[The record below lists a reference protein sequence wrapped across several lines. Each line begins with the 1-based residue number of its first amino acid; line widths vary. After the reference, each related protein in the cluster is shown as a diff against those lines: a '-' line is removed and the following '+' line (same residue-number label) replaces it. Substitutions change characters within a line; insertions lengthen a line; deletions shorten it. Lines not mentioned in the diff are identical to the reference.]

1 MKKSTKFL
9 ATLMAT
15 ASLLTAF
22 GATGCGKQLGD
33 LAYDFSETEE
43 KISYTFFSTNWQDF
57 EGKEKDRVLK
67 HLEDKF
73 NVSIKIT
80 GAGGDKWQDRLST
93 KIADNETPDL
103 FFALPDTSTITDYI
117 KKQVITDINPYIEK
131 ANAKNLE
138 QILGTEQYKKS
149 TLIDGKNYFVPQS
162 VGYTTRIILV
172 RKDWM
177 KQWNED
183 TIENGGRALTGDAV
197 YSEPTTL
204 SDFTSMLTYFRNGD
218 PDGNGKKDT
227 YGLSLSKNFDY
238 VQDFF
243 ATFGLKP
250 EYCLDDKGNYQLS
263 AMTEEYKDMLDW
275 FKAGNTSGYIRPE
288 FFTYSETEALQS
300 FYQGQC
306 GAVVSSGDLLLDGII
321 NEVINASGNK
331 SSNLY
336 GKTYQ
341 ELLTLVSPPDSDD
354 GKNKGAFRG
363 WNFYWGGWCVS
374 ATAKEPMRLIKI
386 LDYLFS
392 PEGQKMMVYG
402 LEGTHY
408 TEENGVII
416 PNNAERLSEGA
427 NVFSRP
433 DANKVNEP
441 AGRYMIGYQLTP
453 CPYLIEDNKLVINYP
468 YDTAF
473 DPVMMKE
480 AYDLTVKNTPNI
492 TALASIIADPDMN
505 DYNSIIHDAIKTYT
519 LNVISGNDTQADAYE
534 SLMGRLNSA
543 KYKEV
548 LKYINKNNK

>member
-1 MKKSTKFL
+1 MKKTTKFL
-9 ATLMAT
+9 ATAMAT
-15 ASLLTAF
+15 LSLCAVF
-22 GATGCGKQLGD
+22 SATGCGKQLGD
-33 LAYDFSETEE
+33 MAYDFSETEE
-43 KISYTFFSTNWQDF
+43 KISYTFFSTNWQNF
-57 EGKEKDRVLK
+57 EGKEKDRILK

-131 ANAKNLE
+131 ANAENLE

-177 KQWNED
+177 KKWNED
-183 TIENGGRALTGDAV
+183 TVANGGRALTGDDV

-218 PDGNGKKDT
+218 PDGDGKKNT
-227 YGLSLSKNFDY
+227 YGLALSKNFDY

-243 ATFGLKP
+243 ATFGVKP
-250 EYCLDDKGNYQLS
+250 EYCLDEKGDYQLS
-263 AMTEEYKDMLDW
+263 AMTEEYKDMLAW
-275 FKAGNTSGYIRPE
+275 FKTGNSSGYILPD
-288 FFTYSETEALQS
+288 FFTYGETEALQS
-300 FYQGQC
+300 FYQGES
-306 GAVVSSGDLLLDGII
+306 GAVVSSGDILLDGII
-321 NEVINASGNK
+321 NEVINANPGQDYND
-331 SSNLY
+331 
-336 GKTYQ
+336 
-341 ELLTLVSPPDSDD
+341 LLTLIAPPNSDD
-354 GKNKGAFRG
+354 GKHTGAFRG

-392 PEGQKMMVYG
+392 PEGQKLMVYG

-408 TEENGVII
+408 TETDGVIT
-416 PNNAERLSEGA
+416 PNNAERLKEGVG
-427 NVFSRP
+427 VFNCP
-433 DANKVNEP
+433 DAKKMSEP
-441 AGRYMIGYQLTP
+441 AGRYMLGYQLIP
-453 CPYLIEDNKLVINYP
+453 CPYTIVDNKLQINYP
-468 YDTAF
+468 YDTSF
-473 DPVMMKE
+473 DPAMMKK
-480 AYDLTVKNTPNI
+480 AYDLTVKTTPNI
-492 TALASIIADPDMN
+492 TALASIIADPDIN
-505 DYNSIIHDAIKTYT
+505 DYNSKIHDAIKTYT
-519 LNVISGNDTQADAYE
+519 LNVISGNDTQEDAYS

>member
-9 ATLMAT
+9 ATLVAT

-22 GATGCGKQLGD
+22 GATGCRKKLGD

-43 KISYTFFSTNWQDF
+43 KISYTFFSTNWQNF
-57 EGKEKDRVLK
+57 EGKEKDRILK
-67 HLEDKF
+67 HLEEKF
-73 NVSIKIT
+73 NVNIKIT

-131 ANAKNLE
+131 ANAENLE

-162 VGYTTRIILV
+162 VGYTTRIMLV

-183 TIENGGRALTGDAV
+183 SVENGGRALTGEDV
-197 YSEPTTL
+197 YDEPTTL
-204 SDFTSMLTYFRNGD
+204 SEFTSMLKYFRNGD
-218 PDGNGKKDT
+218 PDGSGGKPDT
-227 YGLSLSKNFDY
+227 YGLALSKNFDY

-243 ATFGLKP
+243 ATFGIKP

-275 FKAGNTSGYIRPE
+275 FYEGNSSGYILPD
-288 FFTYSETEALQS
+288 FFMHSEPEALQS
-300 FYQGQC
+300 FYRGES
-306 GAVVSSGDLLLDGII
+306 GAVVSSGDILLDGII
-321 NEVINASGNK
+321 NEVINANP
-331 SSNLY
+331 
-336 GKTYQ
+336 GKDYHD
-341 ELLTLVSPPDSDD
+341 LVTLIAPPDSDD
-354 GKNKGAFRG
+354 GKYKGAFRG

-416 PNNAERLSEGA
+416 PNNEERLKEGL
-427 NVFSRP
+427 NVFNCP
-433 DANKVNEP
+433 DAKKTSEP
-441 AGRYMIGYQLTP
+441 AGRYMLGYQLMP
-453 CPYLIEDNKLVINYP
+453 CPYTIQDNKLVINYP
-468 YDTAF
+468 YDTSF
-473 DPVMMKE
+473 DPVMMKK
-480 AYDLTVKNTPNI
+480 AYDLTVKTQPNI
-492 TALASIIADPDMN
+492 TALASIIADPDIN
-505 DYNSIIHDAIKTYT
+505 DYNSKIHDAIKTYT
-519 LNVISGNDTQADAYE
+519 LNVISGNDSQEDAYA
-534 SLMGRLNSA
+534 SLMSRLKSA
-543 KYKEV
+543 KYEKV
-548 LKYINKNNK
+548 LSYINANNK